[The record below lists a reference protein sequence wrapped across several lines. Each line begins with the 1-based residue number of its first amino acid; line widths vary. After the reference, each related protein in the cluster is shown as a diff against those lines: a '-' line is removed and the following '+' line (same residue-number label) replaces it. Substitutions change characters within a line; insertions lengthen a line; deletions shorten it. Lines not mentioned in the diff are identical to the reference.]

1 MNNTARSSPVRLAA
15 WAWKPAVSPRHGQHH
30 HVGDGHRTGGR
41 RGADVVAELAG
52 AGGKLVGVPGQADD
66 HVVTGP

>member
-1 MNNTARSSPVRLAA
+1 MDG
-15 WAWKPAVSPRHGQHH
+15 SPRHGQHH
-30 HVGDGHRTGGR
+30 HVGDGYRMGGG

-52 AGGKLVGVPGQADD
+52 AGGKLVGVPGQTDD